1 MGRCVEYG
9 VRHKQAIFFIAH
21 IGFQKVVRLSA
32 GIEQIFG
39 YPK

>member
-9 VRHKQAIFFIAH
+9 LRYKQAIFFIAH
-21 IGFQKVVRLSA
+21 VGFQKVVQSSVA
-32 GIEQIFG
+32 IEQIFG